1 MSHDTHDSLATATPL
16 TYDLEVDSVA
26 GVGLRVHLALV
37 PPGVGHQRVLL
48 IIHLDCRWR

>member
-26 GVGLRVHLALV
+26 GVGFRVHLTLV
-37 PPGVGHQRVLL
+37 PPGVRHQRVLVTL
-48 IIHLDCRWR
+48 H